1 MSDYEPK
8 PDTGAAW
15 LRNAEQK
22 KQQHENLS
30 KYEWYTGLSKD
41 QKREK
46 LDKWGGNIL
55 LSTPAGEVSAQ
66 IGIREGTNSKGNT
79 QLYIRAWNVE
89 MAGAAPEVATDPET
103 QLDDFEDDLPF

>member
-1 MSDYEPK
+1 MSDYEQK
-8 PDTGAAW
+8 PNTGAAW
-15 LRNAEQK
+15 QQSADDK
-22 KQQHENLS
+22 KKQHENLS
-30 KYEWYTGLSKD
+30 QYEWYTGLTTE

-55 LSTPAGEVSAQ
+55 LSTPAGEVKAA

-89 MAGAAPEVATDPET
+89 MVGAAPEIAEDPAS
-103 QLDDFEDDLPF
+103 QLDDFDDDLPF